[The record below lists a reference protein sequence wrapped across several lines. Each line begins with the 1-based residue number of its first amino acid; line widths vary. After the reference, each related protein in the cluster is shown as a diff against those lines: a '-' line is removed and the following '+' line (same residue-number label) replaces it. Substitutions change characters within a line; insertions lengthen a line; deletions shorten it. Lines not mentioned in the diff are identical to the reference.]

1 MTTTY
6 NYLFNGNNLLDQGK
20 KEFNNTV
27 NDNFWTILPV
37 EKIYAIDQDSEEE
50 RDQLEAFTS
59 SEEKAVLAIQKH
71 AMNIGGKEKNPSMDE
86 AYFLLGESRFYD
98 RRLIPSLEA
107 FNYILFKYPTS
118 ELVTKAKIWREK
130 INIQL
135 NNNELAIKNLNEIK
149 NKGKISKEELAGL
162 NSALSQAYL
171 NTQQL
176 DSAIFSLKISSNI
189 SNNINQKSRLLF
201 IIGQLYARLGE
212 KDTSS
217 LFFDRVIKLHR
228 KIPREYYVN
237 AFIEKSKNYTIL
249 NLGIDE
255 LNELT
260 EDIENNF
267 FLGDIYH
274 QLGNLYLETNQDS
287 LAILNYNS
295 SLRNPS
301 KNNNIR
307 VRNYNILADYFF
319 DKNEYLKSAAY
330 YDSTIQN
337 IKNNRKLL
345 RKITKQRNS
354 LDDVIFY
361 EISAL
366 RNDSILSLTNMSIV
380 EQEDYFNNYIEE
392 LKSKV
397 EKKKNLSSNN
407 QSISNPF
414 SIISEKD
421 GSKSAIF
428 YFYNPTAVAYGMN
441 EFKRVWGKKQL
452 SDNWKENKQ
461 QNLSKNSSEKTS
473 SLVESQFNLS
483 LEDYLNS
490 VPTNPQIIDSI
501 RLELD
506 YAYFQLA
513 SIYSSKFLKFNLSNK
528 KILMINFDQND
539 SNISLP
545 AKYLLYRNYLELDEQ
560 ENSLKI
566 KNEIIQSFPES
577 KYAEILSNSKSPNYN
592 SFNNVLDEYTKALSF
607 FQNQEYSRANKI
619 LNQLSNT
626 NPLDPLIP
634 KIELLK
640 GSIYAK
646 VYGYSSYKDQL
657 EFINKNYPNSL
668 EGKEAKIVLD
678 EVLPLVKK
686 STFEPKN
693 AGQSFKILF
702 LIKGSQEKLDD
713 FKSKLLSKIDE
724 VESISLNFSEDF
736 YVYDQKLIV
745 VHGLKSFDGA
755 EGYRILLNRDELIE
769 EFNSFVVSSEN
780 YQIIQIHKNLELY
793 LNNN

>member
-217 LFFDRVIKLHR
+217 LFYDRIIKLHR

-255 LNELT
+255 LNQLT
-260 EDIENNF
+260 EDIENKF

-421 GSKSAIF
+421 GSKSAVF
-428 YFYNPTAVAYGMN
+428 YFYNPTAVAYGIN

-461 QNLSKNSSEKTS
+461 QNLSKNSSEKTL

-513 SIYSSKFLKFNLSNK
+513 SIYSSKFLKFNLSYK
-528 KILMINFDQND
+528 KILMIKFDQND

-566 KNEIIQSFPES
+566 KNEIIQSSPDS
-577 KYAEILSNSKSPNYN
+577 KYAEILSNSKLSNYN

-668 EGKEAKIVLD
+668 EGKEANIVLD

-780 YQIIQIHKNLELY
+780 YQIIKIHKNLELY

>member
-37 EKIYAIDQDSEEE
+37 EKIYAIDQDSEED
-50 RDQLEAFTS
+50 RDRLEAFTS
-59 SEEKAVLAIQKH
+59 SEEKAVMAIQKH

-217 LFFDRVIKLHR
+217 IFYDRIIKLHR

-255 LNELT
+255 LNQLT

-361 EISAL
+361 ELSAL

-392 LKSKV
+392 IKSKV
-397 EKKKNLSSNN
+397 EKEKNLSSNN

-421 GSKSAIF
+421 GSKSAVF
-428 YFYNPTAVAYGMN
+428 YFYNPTAVAYGIN

-461 QNLSKNSSEKTS
+461 QNLSKNSSEKTL

-490 VPTNPQIIDSI
+490 VPTNPRIIDSI

-566 KNEIIQSFPES
+566 KNEIIQSFPDS
-577 KYAEILSNSKSPNYN
+577 KYAEILSNSKLSNYN

-678 EVLPLVKK
+678 EVLPVVKK

>member
-37 EKIYAIDQDSEEE
+37 EKIYAIDQDSEED

-59 SEEKAVLAIQKH
+59 SEEKAVMAIQKH

-118 ELVTKAKIWREK
+118 ELVTRAKIWREK

-217 LFFDRVIKLHR
+217 LFYDRIIKLHR

-397 EKKKNLSSNN
+397 EKEKNLSSNN

-421 GSKSAIF
+421 GSKSAVF
-428 YFYNPTAVAYGMN
+428 YFYNPTAVAYGIN

-461 QNLSKNSSEKTS
+461 QNQSKNSSEKTL

-657 EFINKNYPNSL
+657 EFINKNYSNSL

>member
-6 NYLFNGNNLLDQGK
+6 NGNNLLDQGK

-566 KNEIIQSFPES
+566 KNEIIQSFPDS